1 MGELKD
7 FDPGTGVLGE
17 FNKKSHAIL
26 LNGEFKRSDATE
38 ARDVIDPAT
47 EAVIAQIA
55 ETTSAEVDAAVEA
68 GHIAQKKWWRM
79 SALERAEIMHEIA
92 NELITMKPVL
102 AEALTREMGKPFK
115 ESADEV
121 LWSVSAIRYYA
132 EIGRTD
138 IGRVMGPAVEG
149 HLNYTLKLPL
159 GVVVSIQPF
168 NYPMCLLSWEAA
180 AALACGNAVIV
191 KPSEYTTITTLMFA
205 EVFNRHLPPG
215 LFQVLTGAG
224 DAGRQLVEHPRTNMV
239 AFTGSVPTGRAIAA
253 KCGEMMKPTLIETSG
268 NDPFIVM
275 PSAPIDVVA
284 RGAAFSAYMN
294 CGQICVSAERFFVHE
309 SVHDEFVEK
318 LIEHAKAIRIGN
330 GLEQVEMGP
339 MVAEKERTRYEGV
352 LAHAQEQ
359 GARLLHGGGRPQD
372 QDKGWF
378 VDPTVLTDCNPD
390 MDILNN
396 EIFGPVAPICKVDSF
411 DQALEYA
418 NNSEYGL
425 GAVLYTMDM
434 RESIR
439 ASEELDGGMV
449 WVNAPLLDNDAGPF
463 GGTKSSGI
471 GRQLG
476 PEGLETFRKTKF
488 FWLDPNCGSQDFWWF
503 PYADAESYEAS
514 KK

>member
-1 MGELKD
+1 M
-7 FDPGTGVLGE
+7 GVLSE
-17 FNKKSHAIL
+17 FDHKSHSIL
-26 LNGEFKRSDATE
+26 IDGEYRRSESSESRA
-38 ARDVIDPAT
+38 VIDPAT
-47 EAVIAQIA
+47 EDIIGEIA
-55 ETTSAEVDAAVEA
+55 ETTVAEVDAAVDIGQA
-68 GHIAQKKWWRM
+68 AFKKWWRI
-79 SALERAEIMHEIA
+79 SALERSEIMHDIA
-92 NELITMKPVL
+92 NDLHAMKPRL
-102 AEALTREMGKPFK
+102 AEALTREMGKPYK

-121 LWSVSAIRYYA
+121 DWSVSAIRYYA
-132 EIGRTD
+132 ETGRTD

-168 NYPMCLLSWEAA
+168 NYPMTLLAWEGA

-191 KPSEYTTITTLMFA
+191 KPSEYTSITTLMFA
-205 EVFNRHLPPG
+205 EAFNKHLPPG

-224 DAGRQLVEHPRTNMV
+224 EAGRQLVEHPKTNMI
-239 AFTGSVPTGRAIAA
+239 AFTGSVPTGKAIAA

-275 PSAPIDVVA
+275 PTAPLDVVA

-294 CGQICVSAERFFVHE
+294 CGQICVSAERFFVHQDI
-309 SVHDEFVEK
+309 HDEFVEK
-318 LIEHAKAIRIGN
+318 MAEEARKIRIGN
-330 GLEQVEMGP
+330 GLDKVEMGP
-339 MVAEKERTRYEGV
+339 MVAEKERTRYEAV
-352 LAHAQEQ
+352 LEHAQQQ
-359 GARLLHGGGRPQD
+359 GAKLALGGGRPAD
-372 QDKGWF
+372 HQDKGWF
-378 VDPTVLTDCNPD
+378 VEPTILTDCNPE

-396 EIFGPVAPICKVDSF
+396 ESFGPVAPICKVESF

-418 NNSEYGL
+418 NDSKYGL
-425 GAVLYTMDM
+425 GACLYTMDM

-463 GGTKSSGI
+463 GGTKMSGM

-488 FWLDPNCGSQDFWWF
+488 VWLDPNCGTQDFWWF
-503 PYADAESYEAS
+503 PYADAESY
-514 KK
+514 KKTDK

>member
-1 MGELKD
+1 M
-7 FDPGTGVLGE
+7 GVLSEFDQKSHSILIDGE
-17 FNKKSHAIL
+17 FR
-26 LNGEFKRSDATE
+26 RSESTDSL
-38 ARDVIDPAT
+38 DVIDPAT
-47 EAVIAQIA
+47 EDVIAQIA
-55 ETTSAEVDAAVEA
+55 ETTTAEVDAAVEIGQA
-68 GHIAQKKWWRM
+68 AYKKWWRM
-79 SALERAEIMHEIA
+79 SALERSEVMHEVA
-92 NELITMKPVL
+92 NDLLAMKARL
-102 AEALTREMGKPFK
+102 AEALTREMGKPYK

-121 LWSVSAIRYYA
+121 DWSVSAIRYYA
-132 EIGRTD
+132 ETGRTD

-168 NYPMCLLSWEAA
+168 NYPMTLLAWEGA

-191 KPSEYTTITTLMFA
+191 KPSEYTSITTLMFA
-205 EVFNRHLPPG
+205 EAFNKHLPPG

-224 DAGRQLVEHPRTNMV
+224 EAGRQLVEHPKTNMI
-239 AFTGSVPTGRAIAA
+239 AFTGSVPTGKAIAA

-275 PSAPIDVVA
+275 PSAPLDVVA

-294 CGQICVSAERFFVHE
+294 CGQICVSAERFFVHQDI
-309 SVHDEFVEK
+309 HDEFVEK
-318 LIEHAKAIRIGN
+318 MAEEARKIRIGN
-330 GLEQVEMGP
+330 GLDKVEMGP

-352 LAHAQEQ
+352 LERAQQQ
-359 GARLLHGGGRPQD
+359 GAKLALGGGRPANR
-372 QDKGWF
+372 DKGWF
-378 VDPTVLTDCNPD
+378 VEPTILTDCNPE

-396 EIFGPVAPICKVDSF
+396 ESFGPVAPICKVESF
-411 DQALEYA
+411 DQALDYA
-418 NNSEYGL
+418 NDSNFGL
-425 GAVLYTMDM
+425 GACLYTMDM

-463 GGTKSSGI
+463 GGTKMSGM

-488 FWLDPNCGSQDFWWF
+488 FWLDPNCGTQDFWWF
-503 PYADAESYEAS
+503 PYQDAEAYAESD
-514 KK
+514 

>member
-1 MGELKD
+1 VGELKEFGQD
-7 FDPGTGVLGE
+7 TGVLNE
-17 FNKKSHAIL
+17 FSQKSHTIL
-26 LNGEFKRSDATE
+26 LNGEFKRSEATE
-38 ARDVIDPAT
+38 GRDVIDPAT
-47 EAVIAQIA
+47 ETVIAQIA
-55 ETTSAEVDAAVEA
+55 ETTKAEVDDAVEA

-79 SALERAEIMHEIA
+79 SALERSEIMHEIA
-92 NELITMKPVL
+92 NDLIAMKPQL
-102 AEALTREMGKPFK
+102 AEALTREMGKPYK

-121 LWSVSAIRYYA
+121 DWSVSAIRYYA
-132 EIGRTD
+132 EIGRSD

-168 NYPMCLLSWEAA
+168 NYPMTLLSWEGA
-180 AALACGNAVIV
+180 AALASGNAVIT

-205 EVFNRHLPPG
+205 EAFNRHLPPG

-318 LIEHAKAIRIGN
+318 LTDHAKAIRIGN
-330 GLEQVEMGP
+330 GLDQVEMGP
-339 MVAEKERTRYEGV
+339 MVAEKERIRYEAV

-359 GARLLHGGGRPQD
+359 GASLHHGGGRPED

-378 VDPTVLTDCNPD
+378 VDPTILTDCNPE

-396 EIFGPVAPICKVDSF
+396 ESFGPVAPICKVDSF

-463 GGTKSSGI
+463 GGTKSSGM

-476 PEGLETFRKTKF
+476 PEGLETFRKTKMV
-488 FWLDPNCGSQDFWWF
+488 WLDPNCGTQDFWWF
-503 PYADAESYEAS
+503 PYAEKESYDAN
-514 KK
+514 K

>member
-1 MGELKD
+1 MDVLSEFDLKSHSILID
-7 FDPGTGVLGE
+7 GE
-17 FNKKSHAIL
+17 FR
-26 LNGEFKRSDATE
+26 RSESTDSL
-38 ARDVIDPAT
+38 DVIDPAT
-47 EAVIAQIA
+47 EDVIAQIA
-55 ETTSAEVDAAVEA
+55 ETTTAEVDAAVEIGQA
-68 GHIAQKKWWRM
+68 AYKKWWRM
-79 SALERAEIMHEIA
+79 SALERSEVMHEVA
-92 NELITMKPVL
+92 NDLLAMKARL
-102 AEALTREMGKPFK
+102 AEALTREMGKPYK

-121 LWSVSAIRYYA
+121 DWSVSAIRYYA
-132 EIGRTD
+132 ETGRTD

-168 NYPMCLLSWEAA
+168 NYPMTLLAWEGA

-191 KPSEYTTITTLMFA
+191 KPSEYTSITTLMFA
-205 EVFNRHLPPG
+205 EAFNKHLPPG

-224 DAGRQLVEHPRTNMV
+224 EAGRQLVEHPKTNMI
-239 AFTGSVPTGRAIAA
+239 AFTGSVPTGKAIAA

-275 PSAPIDVVA
+275 PSAPLDVVA

-294 CGQICVSAERFFVHE
+294 CGQICVSAERFFVHQDI
-309 SVHDEFVEK
+309 HDEFVEK
-318 LIEHAKAIRIGN
+318 MAEEARKIRIGN
-330 GLEQVEMGP
+330 GLDKVEMGP

-352 LAHAQEQ
+352 LERAQQQ
-359 GARLLHGGGRPQD
+359 GAKLALGGGRPANR
-372 QDKGWF
+372 DKGWF
-378 VDPTVLTDCNPD
+378 VEPTILTDCNPE

-396 EIFGPVAPICKVDSF
+396 ESFGPVAPICKVESF
-411 DQALEYA
+411 DQALDYA
-418 NNSEYGL
+418 NDSNFGL
-425 GAVLYTMDM
+425 GACLYTMDM

-463 GGTKSSGI
+463 GGTKMSGM

-488 FWLDPNCGSQDFWWF
+488 FWLDPNCGTQDFWWF
-503 PYADAESYEAS
+503 PYQDAEAYAESD
-514 KK
+514 

>member
-1 MGELKD
+1 M
-7 FDPGTGVLGE
+7 GVLSEFDHKSHSILIDGE
-17 FNKKSHAIL
+17 FR
-26 LNGEFKRSDATE
+26 RSESTE
-38 ARDVIDPAT
+38 SRAVIDPAT
-47 EAVIAQIA
+47 EDVIAEIA
-55 ETTSAEVDAAVEA
+55 ETTAAEVDAAVEVGQVA
-68 GHIAQKKWWRM
+68 YKKWWRM
-79 SALERAEIMHEIA
+79 SALERSEIMHEIA
-92 NELITMKPVL
+92 NDLLAMKAQL
-102 AEALTREMGKPFK
+102 AEALTREMGKPYK

-121 LWSVSAIRYYA
+121 DWSVSAIRYYA
-132 EIGRTD
+132 ETGRTD
-138 IGRVMGPAVEG
+138 IGRVVGPAVAG

-168 NYPMCLLSWEAA
+168 NYPMTLLAWEGA

-191 KPSEYTTITTLMFA
+191 KPSEYTSITTLMFA
-205 EVFNRHLPPG
+205 EPFNRHLPPG

-224 DAGRQLVEHPRTNMV
+224 EAGRQLVEHSKTNMI
-239 AFTGSVPTGRAIAA
+239 AFTGSVPTGKAIAA

-275 PSAPIDVVA
+275 PSAPLDVVA

-294 CGQICVSAERFFVHE
+294 CGQICVSAERFFVHQDI
-309 SVHDEFVEK
+309 HDEFVEK
-318 LIEHAKAIRIGN
+318 MAEEARKIRIGN
-330 GLEQVEMGP
+330 GLDKIEMGP

-352 LAHAQEQ
+352 LERAQQQ
-359 GARLLHGGGRPQD
+359 GAKLALGGGRPAG

-378 VDPTVLTDCNPD
+378 VEPTILTGCNPE

-396 EIFGPVAPICKVDSF
+396 ESFGPVAPICKVESF

-418 NNSEYGL
+418 NDSNYGL
-425 GAVLYTMDM
+425 GACLYTMDM

-463 GGTKSSGI
+463 GGTKMSGM

-488 FWLDPNCGSQDFWWF
+488 VWLDPNCGSQDFWWF
-503 PYADAESYEAS
+503 PYADAESYDAN
-514 KK
+514 K